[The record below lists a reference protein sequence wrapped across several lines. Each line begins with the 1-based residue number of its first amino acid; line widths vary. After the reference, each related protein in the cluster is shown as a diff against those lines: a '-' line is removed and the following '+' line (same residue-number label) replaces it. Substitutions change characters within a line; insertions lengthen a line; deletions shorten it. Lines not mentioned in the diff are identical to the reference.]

1 MHRRQISYWICVL
14 AVFAIGCL
22 LRLRVWHSSDYLP
35 GFDEQV
41 YIDYIEQLGS
51 KGLTEYPEIVRTY
64 IVEVQKAEFVYL
76 PPLRVAY
83 TIPAWGL
90 ARLFGVSSYD
100 ALRLVSALASCA
112 FTLAAFVFAR
122 RWLSPR
128 KALAVLATLAC
139 APLQIHLAQFAFI
152 DALAGLWAI
161 CTVGC
166 LWESLQQPRHRGWLI
181 AAAGSFFG
189 LCCTKQETAVFVGL
203 FLGVALA
210 LARRAGFAET
220 RWRQAIALALS
231 GLLAAAVLT
240 ALSGGLRPLAEAFT
254 IYQERARS
262 LPYSIITG
270 DGPWHRYLLEHL
282 LINPLVFLLAIG
294 FAFRAD
300 LAGKRNVFL
309 LVFVVITGAVMT
321 SIPNGMNLRHTAM
334 WDFPLAM
341 FAVQSAGMLAAK
353 CRARTVCATA
363 IIGLV
368 CISELR
374 QYNTIFPGL
383 YDTDL
388 RFMLRAVRIL
398 K

>member
-90 ARLFGVSSYD
+90 TKLFRLTSYE
-100 ALRLVSALASCA
+100 ALRLLSALASCA
-112 FTLAAFVFAR
+112 FTLAAFRFAL
-122 RWLSPR
+122 RWLSPK
-128 KALAVLATLAC
+128 KALAVLAMLAC

-161 CTVGC
+161 LTVGC

-181 AAAGSFFG
+181 GAAGSFFG

-203 FLGVALA
+203 FLCMALA

-220 RWRQAIALALS
+220 RWRHAIALALS

-254 IYQERARS
+254 IYQDRART

-270 DGPWHRYLLEHL
+270 DGPWHRYLLEYL
-282 LINPLVFLLAIG
+282 LVNPLVFLLAVG
-294 FAFRAD
+294 FVFRGD